1 MRTLPNWTNN
11 YILDRLDPLYQEF
24 QLQIWKKSVDRKES
38 MKDLQ
43 KKKAD
48 SKFMC
53 NEKLKAYTEYS
64 DLG

>member
-1 MRTLPNWTNN
+1 MRPLPNWTNN

-48 SKFMC
+48 SKFMR

>member
-1 MRTLPNWTNN
+1 MRPLPNWTNN

>member
-1 MRTLPNWTNN
+1 
-11 YILDRLDPLYQEF
+11 
-24 QLQIWKKSVDRKES
+24 

-48 SKFMC
+48 SKFMR

>member
-1 MRTLPNWTNN
+1 
-11 YILDRLDPLYQEF
+11 
-24 QLQIWKKSVDRKES
+24 